1 MIASSATQQISLS
14 RVAEMADSTPQ
25 AVSNWRKRFE
35 DFPRPVAGTDR
46 RPLFDLEEVVSW
58 LKANDRLGNEP
69 GFATRVW
76 ALMDGLRGYMSPDD
90 AALLALSAIAWKFLS
105 KTQVPKEFT
114 KSGTSISLPSELRIS
129 REVSSEE
136 EYEQMLGKL
145 VAWARDNLR
154 YPYDGIFTQIR
165 EALPRVGR
173 LYMTDVMP
181 AVVEPPAN
189 PGELEDALDKLF
201 GRAGSPD
208 VAGRTPAPV
217 RELATS
223 VLDIRDGDT
232 VLDAA
237 CGTSSFL
244 LHIAR
249 NFPQTQRVG
258 VEIQHRQLGIAALA
272 SILTRASV
280 DLHWGD
286 SIADDPVGDLT
297 ADRVFIDPPFGMR
310 ITEVGAIQGDPRW
323 IYGVPTG
330 DYGFAWVQHAL
341 ARVSESGRS
350 IVVLPAGDLASK
362 RGQSIRASLIK
373 SGVVEA
379 VIALP
384 KGTYPWASIAPALW
398 VLRKSIPSGSR
409 ADRILLVDASEPA
422 AAGGTESLDW
432 VGSAVAEYRA
442 GRPVSPGAPR
452 AGAVAVIDL
461 LSEGSNLTPS
471 RWLAAAVLPEQSTI
485 DTKVQEITSAL
496 SELTETQPS
505 TQMEIDRVAAPM
517 VKLSDL
523 IKAKSLKVFRGKQAP
538 PKSIREAG
546 SVPYLTPARLG
557 MTGSQVAPKYVDD
570 WAADEMVKL
579 TKPGDI
585 AIWADASGVR
595 AVVLETGG
603 AAPSPNLQIL
613 RISDGTFD
621 PDYLAA
627 CVASK
632 HNQRFLSGSS
642 FTQPRVRD
650 FEVPSL
656 MSSEQ
661 QRLGQEIRNISTFR
675 ARAAEVTGQL
685 AELSGLLAD
694 ALGEGVL
701 RLRTT

>member
-1 MIASSATQQISLS
+1 MITSSATQQISLS

-25 AVSNWRKRFE
+25 AVSNWRKRF
-35 DFPRPVAGTDR
+35 DNFPRPIAGTDR
-46 RPLFDLEEVVSW
+46 RPLFDSDEVVSW

-90 AALLALSAIAWKFLS
+90 AALLALSAIAWKSLS

-114 KSGTSISLPSELRIS
+114 KAGTSVSLPSDLRIS
-129 REVSSEE
+129 REVTSDG
-136 EYEQMLGKL
+136 EYEQMLGQL
-145 VAWARDNLR
+145 VAWAGDNLR
-154 YPYDGIFTQIR
+154 YPYDGIFTQLR

-181 AVVEPPAN
+181 AVVEPPTN
-189 PGELEDALDKLF
+189 SGELEDALDKLF

-208 VAGRTPAPV
+208 VAGRTPAQI

-223 VLDIRDGDT
+223 LLDIRDGDT

-237 CGTSSFL
+237 SGTGSFL

-249 NFPQTQRVG
+249 NFPQTRRVG

-286 SIADDPVGDLT
+286 SILNDPVSDLI
-297 ADRVFIDPPFGMR
+297 ADRVFIDPPFGAR

-341 ARVSESGRS
+341 ARVSQSGRS
-350 IVVLPAGDLASK
+350 IVVLPSGDLASK

-384 KGTYPWASIAPALW
+384 KGTYPWASLAPALW
-398 VLRKSIPSGSR
+398 VLRKALKSGSR
-409 ADRILLVDASEPA
+409 ADEILLVDASES
-422 AAGGTESLDW
+422 AAGGGMESLEW
-432 VGSAVAEYRA
+432 VESVVAEYRA
-442 GRPVSPGAPR
+442 GRPVSPGPR
-452 AGAVAVIDL
+452 AGAIAVVDL
-461 LSEGSNLTPS
+461 LSEGSNLSPS
-471 RWLAAAVLPEQSTI
+471 RWLAAAELPEQGTI
-485 DTKVQEITSAL
+485 DTRVQEITSAL
-496 SELTETQPS
+496 SQLMEIQPS
-505 TQMEIDRVAAPM
+505 TRLEIDRVAAPM

-557 MTGSQVAPKYVDD
+557 MTGSQVVPKYVDD
-570 WAADEMVKL
+570 WAADALVKL
-579 TKPGDI
+579 TEPGDI

-595 AVVLETGG
+595 AVVLQAGG

-627 CVASK
+627 CIASK
-632 HNQRFLSGSS
+632 HNERFLAGSS

-661 QRLGQEIRNISTFR
+661 QRLGQEIRNISTFQ
-675 ARAAEVTGQL
+675 ARAAEVTAQL